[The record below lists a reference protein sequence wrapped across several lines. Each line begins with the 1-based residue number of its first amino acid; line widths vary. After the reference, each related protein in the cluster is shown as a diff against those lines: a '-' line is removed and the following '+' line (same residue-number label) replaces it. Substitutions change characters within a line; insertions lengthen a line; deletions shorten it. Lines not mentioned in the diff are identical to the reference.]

1 MAARGR
7 TLCIA
12 LLVGLSALGQQPT
25 TSPDDVNSH
34 PSQATR
40 DEGKSSGQLQI
51 GENPSASHP
60 DVDLTAGPDGKLSQ
74 EQMQQL
80 FRVVADKDI
89 ENDKRQRD
97 YTYIERQVQHNLD
110 SKGKIKSTEVKT
122 YEVLEI
128 YGEQV
133 ERLIEKDDKPLNAK
147 EASKEEEKI
156 QKVIEKHKN
165 ESEADRRKREEKA
178 LKEREDDRKFVREV
192 ADAFDFKLLG
202 TEPVAGRPAWIIDA
216 EPHPGYQP
224 HTREGKFLPKFHGR
238 VWIDTSDLQLAKMD
252 VECLDTV
259 SWGLFLARFHK
270 GSRFMLEQTR
280 VNDEVWLPRRLAV
293 EVGVRLALV
302 KDVNANV
309 EQTFRDYKKFRS
321 SSKIVSVGEVQEPK

>member
-1 MAARGR
+1 MTGRG
-7 TLCIA
+7 TLYIA
-12 LLVGLSALGQQPT
+12 LLVGLSVAGQQQT
-25 TSPDDVNSH
+25 VSPHDANSH
-34 PSQATR
+34 ASQAVP
-40 DEGKSSGQLQI
+40 EEAKSSGQMPRVE
-51 GENPSASHP
+51 GPSATGINL
-60 DVDLTAGPDGKLSQ
+60 DLTPGSDGKLSQ
-74 EQMQQL
+74 DQMQKL
-80 FRVVADKDI
+80 LRLVADKDI

-97 YTYIERQVQHNLD
+97 YTYIERQVQHTLD
-110 SKGKIKSTEVKT
+110 SKGKIKSTEIKT

-156 QKVIEKHKN
+156 QKIIEKHRN
-165 ESEADRRKREEKA
+165 ESEADRSKREEKA

-192 ADAFDFKLLG
+192 ADAFDFELVG

-216 EPHPGYQP
+216 EPHAGYKP
-224 HTREGKFLPKFHGR
+224 HTKEGKFLPKFHGR
-238 VWIDTSDLQLAKMD
+238 VWIDIADLQLAKMD

-270 GSRFMLEQTR
+270 GSRLMLEQTR
-280 VNDEVWLPRRLAV
+280 VNDEVWLPRRLALK
-293 EVGVRLALV
+293 VGVRLALV
-302 KDVNANV
+302 KDVNADV

-321 SSKIVSVGEVQEPK
+321 SSKIVSMGEVQEPK